1 MKEQN
6 VKDIH
11 MMEAIITTS
20 AVTNMI
26 GSIPETL
33 HTIIAGG
40 TATPGIIQRTHIRT
54 TITATPGIIQ
64 RTHTRITITATPGI
78 IQHTDTAGNPNYY
91 GTGLPEQPPAFLF
104 GLFLGWRWHIS
115 EFI

>member
-11 MMEAIITTS
+11 MIEAIITTS

-26 GSIPETL
+26 GSIPEAL
-33 HTIIAGG
+33 HTIITGG
-40 TATPGIIQRTHIRT
+40 TATPGIIQRTH
-54 TITATPGIIQ
+54 
-64 RTHTRITITATPGI
+64 
-78 IQHTDTAGNPNYY
+78 TAGNPNYY

-104 GLFLGWRWHIS
+104 GFILGYGSLLRRVCIINIDS
-115 EFI
+115 

>member
-6 VKDIH
+6 VKDNH
-11 MMEAIITTS
+11 MMEAITS

-26 GSIPETL
+26 GSIPEAL

-40 TATPGIIQRTHIRT
+40 TATPGIIQRTHTRT

-64 RTHTRITITATPGI
+64 RT
-78 IQHTDTAGNPNYY
+78 DTAGNPNYY
-91 GTGLPEQPPAFLF
+91 GTDCLLYTSPSP
-104 GLFLGWRWHIS
+104 RDCS
-115 EFI
+115 

>member
-1 MKEQN
+1 
-6 VKDIH
+6 

-26 GSIPETL
+26 GSIPEAL

-40 TATPGIIQRTHIRT
+40 TATPGIIQSTHTRT

-64 RTHTRITITATPGI
+64 RT
-78 IQHTDTAGNPNYY
+78 DTAGNPNYY
-91 GTGLPEQPPAFLF
+91 GTDLPELPPAFLLASQ
-104 GLFLGWRWHIS
+104 LFLPPY
-115 EFI
+115 